1 MRNIKKYRRE
11 TKQGYLTSSSGAN
24 IIKAVTMMNDKN
36 RKRGNMINNERG
48 LISNLS
54 RNIKKIMAD
63 RKISINELAKKT
75 GLSFSVI
82 RNIRDGKLKKLN
94 AQNIYRLAIYLH
106 ISPAWL
112 LGTDSIPAELNIT
125 EEHIEFLTSFFE
137 REAEDFTSDNRCG
150 LLEGY
155 DLQYEECV
163 VNAIHS
169 YIEAH
174 KMATGYYYETANRA
188 KTKSLTGASINKAYR
203 DYKIKEVFQL
213 FMGENEGRDEKNV
226 RDERIQVVDQIAA
239 AGMAI
244 KQLRELYGLTRKEL
258 GIMTRLGEDCIY
270 RIESGINKKLNYE
283 HINLIAR
290 ELLCTPDF
298 LLGESCDPTSDREG
312 SSLFYQRKGLVFR
325 HVQLGHDL
333 AYAGNYMDSESR
345 EVVANMIHSLNT
357 MYNYKELSEDS
368 FGKRLSIQEVFF
380 REQALYMERYKN
392 RGAHFYT
399 KKYKMEKGE

>member
-1 MRNIKKYRRE
+1 
-11 TKQGYLTSSSGAN
+11 
-24 IIKAVTMMNDKN
+24 MMNDKN
-36 RKRGNMINNERG
+36 RKRGNMINNESV

-82 RNIRDGKLKKLN
+82 RNIRDGKIKKLN
-94 AQNIYRLAIYLH
+94 AQNIYRLTSYLH
-106 ISPAWL
+106 ISPAQL
-112 LGTDSIPAELNIT
+112 LGIDSIPEELKIT
-125 EEHIEFLTSFFE
+125 EEHIEFFTSFFE
-137 REAEDFTSDNRCG
+137 REAEDFTSDNRCR

-174 KMATGYYYETANRA
+174 KMATGYYHEAANRA
-188 KTKSLTGASINKAYR
+188 KTKSLTGDSINKAYQ
-203 DYKIKEVFQL
+203 DYKIRETVQL
-213 FMGENEGRDEKNV
+213 FMDEKEERDEKNV
-226 RDERIQVVDQIAA
+226 RDEGIQAVDQVAA

-244 KQLRELYGLTRKEL
+244 KKLRELHGLTRKEL
-258 GIMTRLGEDCIY
+258 GIMTKLGEDCIY
-270 RIESGINKKLNYE
+270 RIESGNNKKLNYE

-298 LLGESCDPTSDREG
+298 LLGESCDPTSDRG
-312 SSLFYQRKGLVFR
+312 GTSLFYQRKGLVFR

-357 MYNYKELSEDS
+357 MYNYKELSEGS
-368 FGKRLSIQEVFF
+368 FGKRVSIQEVFF
-380 REQALYMERYKN
+380 REQALYMERYKD

-399 KKYKMEKGE
+399 KKYRMDRGNDL

>member
-1 MRNIKKYRRE
+1 
-11 TKQGYLTSSSGAN
+11 
-24 IIKAVTMMNDKN
+24 
-36 RKRGNMINNERG
+36 MINNESD

-54 RNIKKIMAD
+54 RNIKKIMAE

-82 RNIRDGKLKKLN
+82 RNIRDGKIKKLN
-94 AQNIYRLAIYLH
+94 AQNICKLAIYLC
-106 ISPAWL
+106 ISPAQL
-112 LGTDSIPAELNIT
+112 LGTDSIPKELNIT
-125 EEHIEFLTSFFE
+125 EEYIEFITSFFE
-137 REAEDFTSDNRCG
+137 REAADFSSNNRCG
-150 LLEGY
+150 FLERY

-163 VNAIHS
+163 VNAIHF

-174 KMATGYYYETANRA
+174 KRATGYYYETANRA
-188 KTKSLTGASINKAYR
+188 KTKSLTRDAINKEWR
-203 DYKIKEVFQL
+203 EYKSKEMFQS

-226 RDERIQVVDQIAA
+226 RNERIQAVDQVAA
-239 AGMAI
+239 TGIAI
-244 KQLRELYGLTRKEL
+244 KHLRELYGMTRKEL
-258 GIMTRLGEDCIY
+258 GVMTRLGEDCIY
-270 RIESGINKKLNYE
+270 RIESGINRKLNYE

-290 ELLCTPDF
+290 ELLCTTDF

-312 SSLFYQRKGLVFR
+312 SSLFYQRKGLIFR

-333 AYAGNYMDSESR
+333 AYAENYMDSESKK
-345 EVVANMIHSLNT
+345 VVISMIHSLNT
-357 MYNYKELSEDS
+357 LYNYKELNENS

-399 KKYKMEKGE
+399 KKYKMDKGE